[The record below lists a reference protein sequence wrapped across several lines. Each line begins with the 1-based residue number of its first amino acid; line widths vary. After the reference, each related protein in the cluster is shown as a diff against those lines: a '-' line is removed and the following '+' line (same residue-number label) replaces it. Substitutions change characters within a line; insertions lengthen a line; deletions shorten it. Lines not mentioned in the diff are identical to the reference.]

1 MLENNLISYDDQLMA
16 MEVTAQAVAL
26 MKEVQSLV
34 DSKKF
39 NKRFTAPAR
48 ALLQLLQAYLDDP
61 NTEMK
66 VSPSFFL
73 HRGTYWKG
81 LALELQAKKKA
92 KKRARRKLMARAHR
106 RLKFIATCS
115 PQIRLEAKALVDAYK
130 RYRAGVRPFAE
141 PRSFDDLVL
150 GPEEFLEKTEKFT
163 PTSPKADAAAL
174 LAEPETA
181 KAA

>member
-1 MLENNLISYDDQLMA
+1 MPENNLISYENQLMA

-34 DSKKF
+34 DSKKY

-61 NTEMK
+61 NAEMK

-81 LALELQAKKKA
+81 LALELQSKKKA
-92 KKRARRKLMARAHR
+92 KKRARRKLMARAHK
-106 RLKFIATCS
+106 RLKYIETCS
-115 PQIRLEAKALVDAYK
+115 PQIRREAKVFVDAYK
-130 RYRAGVRPFAE
+130 RYRTGIRPLAE

-150 GPEEFLEKTEKFT
+150 GPGEFLEKTEKFAPT
-163 PTSPKADAAAL
+163 PPKVDAAAL

>member
-1 MLENNLISYDDQLMA
+1 MPETNLTSYESQLMA
-16 MEVTAQAVAL
+16 LEVTAQAVAL

-34 DSKKF
+34 DSKRY

-61 NTEMK
+61 NAEMK

-81 LALELQAKKKA
+81 LALELQNKKKS
-92 KKRARRKLMARAHR
+92 KKRARRKLMARAHK
-106 RLKFIATCS
+106 RLKYIETCS
-115 PQIRLEAKALVDAYK
+115 PQIRLEAKVFVDAYK
-130 RYRAGVRPFAE
+130 RYRAGIRPLAE
-141 PRSFDDLVL
+141 PRSLDDLVL

-163 PTSPKADAAAL
+163 PTPPKIDAATL